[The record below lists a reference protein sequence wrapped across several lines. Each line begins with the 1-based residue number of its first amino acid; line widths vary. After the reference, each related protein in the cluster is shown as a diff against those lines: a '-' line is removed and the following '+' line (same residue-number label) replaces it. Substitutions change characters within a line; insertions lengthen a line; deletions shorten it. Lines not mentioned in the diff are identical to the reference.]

1 MCRLITIFFFITFSI
16 IGICEKVKMN
26 DLTERD
32 GLYFKKSSEIPFTGE
47 VEGRYQGKIV
57 EGKRYGLWLTYNPEG
72 NLWFKNNYINGII
85 DGVNFMYHNNGQLR
99 SKSLYDMGIELATE
113 EYDKKGALRFKLEF
127 EKDTNGK
134 IISGIKSFPNGS
146 SRTCLSYDDCYKI
159 E

>member
-32 GLYFKKSSEIPFTGE
+32 GLYFKKSSEVPFTGE
-47 VEGRYQGKIV
+47 VEGRYQGKII
-57 EGKRYGLWLTYNPEG
+57 EGKKDGLWLTHSPEG

-85 DGVNFMYHNNGQLR
+85 DGVNFMYHLNGQLR
-99 SKSLYDMGIELATE
+99 SKSFYDMGIELATE
-113 EYDKKGALRFKLEF
+113 EYNKTGALRFKLEF

-134 IISGIKSFPNGS
+134 IISGKKSFPNGS